1 MAFPVSPTN
10 GQTYLQDNVLY
21 TYSSANNAW
30 TVTTHTEN
38 TGPTFNYYT
47 SSGSFTIPNGAKALN
62 VVVIGAGGGGGGGAR
77 YADNGLGGGGG
88 GGGGGFSERMFSA
101 SELGGAGTIV
111 SYTVGSGG
119 TAGPVTAT
127 GTTTLSGNAAT
138 AGGDSSFGTFLVAKG
153 GGAGVAGLAGSSNV
167 DATGGSGMW
176 IGNPST
182 DSNQIG
188 SAQSSVY
195 AGGGAGGYGG
205 SIPDPAQDGG
215 VPTCTSLTAA
225 TSPSQAGSDNTSYN
239 APAGGGHGA
248 SPSTTTPTAGGAGGL
263 PGGGG
268 GGGGVGS
275 SGAGSGAGG
284 AGGAGGGGLVA
295 ITVWYG

>member
-1 MAFPVSPTN
+1 MAFPASPTN

-38 TGPTFNYYT
+38 TAPTFNYYT

-62 VVVIGAGGGGGGGAR
+62 VVVIGAGGGGGGGSR
-77 YADNGLGGGGG
+77 MGTNYGSGGG

-101 SELGGAGTIV
+101 SELGGAGTVV

-119 TAGPVTAT
+119 TAGPITAT
-127 GTTTLSGNAAT
+127 GTTYLAGNAAT
-138 AGGDSSFGTFLVAKG
+138 DGGTSSFGTFLVAEG
-153 GGAGVAGLAGSSNV
+153 GKAGLAGAEGLSNNN
-167 DATGGSGMW
+167 ASGGSGMW
-176 IGNPST
+176 RGNTSPNIFAT
-182 DSNQIG
+182 T
-188 SAQSSVY
+188 SSIY
-195 AGGGAGGYGG
+195 AGGGAGGGG
-205 SIPDPAQDGG
+205 GFSSEQPQEGG

-225 TSPSQAGSDNTSYN
+225 TSPSQAGSNNTSYN

-248 SPSTTTPTAGGAGGL
+248 STAVTPIAAGAGGL

-268 GGGGVGS
+268 GGGGRG
-275 SGAGSGAGG
+275 GNTGEGG